1 MDVLIR
7 PTASDLSAE
16 WDGLAESYF
25 QRRKFLLYS
34 EVRNPCRQRYYELH
48 EGGRMAAGACVY
60 TLRLDLLTFARVKS
74 PVRFAIVGIPASI
87 SSPGLVGE
95 QDAVVRLL
103 PAIFAAERGIVLLL
117 NLPPGLPVRP
127 AVGMRMMPTVLLKHD
142 FRSWEDYRRALRA
155 SYRRRL
161 GLIERAFDGA
171 RRDEGPCSA
180 LSREMYGLYLQV
192 MARTATKL
200 ETLSY
205 EYFRDLPEEFR
216 LTSYRFGEKVVAWH
230 INLHEGDRLTFFFG
244 GTDDAFLRSRRA
256 YQNNI
261 AGILREALEKGFRE
275 VDFGQTAEIAK
286 MRLGGGLVEKDMAA
300 YSRNAVIRL
309 FLRLGR
315 RALEYRRRLPPAHV
329 FAQRRDGPA

>member
-1 MDVLIR
+1 MDVLTR
-7 PTASDLSAE
+7 SAASELSPD
-16 WDGLAESYF
+16 WDGLADSYF

-34 EVRNPCRQRYYELH
+34 EIRNPCRQRYYELH
-48 EGGRMAAGACVY
+48 EGGRMKAGACVY

-87 SSPGLVGE
+87 SCPGLVGE
-95 QDAVVRLL
+95 KDAVVRLL

-117 NLPPGLPVRP
+117 NLPPGLPVKP
-127 AVGMRMMPTVLLKHD
+127 AVGMRMMPTVFLRHD
-142 FRSWEDYRRALRA
+142 FKSWEEYRRALRA

-161 GLIERAFDGA
+161 GLIESAFDGV
-171 RRDEGPCSA
+171 RREEGPCSA

-216 LTSYRFGEKVVAWH
+216 LTGYRLGERVIAWH

-261 AGILREALEKGFRE
+261 AGILREALDRGFRE

-286 MRLGGGLVEKDMAA
+286 TRLGGGLVEKDMAA
-300 YSRNAVIRL
+300 YSRNALVRL
-309 FLRLGR
+309 LLRLGR

-329 FAQRRDGPA
+329 FIRRKDGPA